1 MANEQEPLPTFTSL
15 LPEKRA
21 SRIVESDKLI
31 PLVPPSKN
39 EPSPVKPPE
48 QKDVAAHFAHVR
60 RDRPLMA
67 EIKRIVAQPGF
78 SLLPPSR
85 RKETASVGLHKPE
98 HSQRRDIPSLMPVQ
112 RPSRFVEYGG
122 KLAAI
127 AGHETHAG
135 KKVPGKELEKP
146 SHAVLGDRIPSLVPP
161 NSESHKRDL
170 PSLMPVMREVRGP
183 SGVTGGIGRIEPRSV
198 MERATPLAAPSA
210 RFDDFLGMGGMSGGE
225 SIGWPERGLNGPET
239 FTSFVHV

>member
-1 MANEQEPLPTFTSL
+1 
-15 LPEKRA
+15 
-21 SRIVESDKLI
+21 
-31 PLVPPSKN
+31 
-39 EPSPVKPPE
+39 
-48 QKDVAAHFAHVR
+48 
-60 RDRPLMA
+60 
-67 EIKRIVAQPGF
+67 
-78 SLLPPSR
+78 
-85 RKETASVGLHKPE
+85 
-98 HSQRRDIPSLMPVQ
+98 MPVQ